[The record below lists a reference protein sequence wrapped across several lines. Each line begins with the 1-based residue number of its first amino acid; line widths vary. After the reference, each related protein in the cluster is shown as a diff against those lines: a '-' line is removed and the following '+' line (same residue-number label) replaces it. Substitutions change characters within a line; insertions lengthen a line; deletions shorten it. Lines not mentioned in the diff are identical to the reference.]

1 MVTPLRTAVQCSFM
15 RIQPEKGVKQG
26 NSRLPAGTDSCYNT
40 LLTYAQKQRSG
51 KGGENMDI
59 QEVRRLN
66 GLQLAYIGDTI
77 YDLFVRT
84 EILAHHDESVN
95 RLHRR
100 AVERVNAGAQ
110 AKAFDRIE
118 SLLTEEEADVA
129 RRARNAHSH
138 PPKNQNPGDYS
149 RATALEALCGYLYLA
164 GRMERLEELLN
175 IILQEEEENHG

>member
-1 MVTPLRTAVQCSFM
+1 M

-100 AVERVNAGAQ
+100 AVERVNAQQ
-110 AKAFDRIE
+110 A
-118 SLLTEEEADVA
+118 
-129 RRARNAHSH
+129 
-138 PPKNQNPGDYS
+138 
-149 RATALEALCGYLYLA
+149 
-164 GRMERLEELLN
+164 
-175 IILQEEEENHG
+175 

>member
-1 MVTPLRTAVQCSFM
+1 M

-110 AKAFDRIE
+110 ARAFDRIE
-118 SLLTEEEADVA
+118 SLLTEEEADVGRAMRTPTRPRIKTPGITAA
-129 RRARNAHSH
+129 RPRWRPFADISISSAAWSGWRN
-138 PPKNQNPGDYS
+138 
-149 RATALEALCGYLYLA
+149 C
-164 GRMERLEELLN
+164 
-175 IILQEEEENHG
+175 